1 MKSPLVAATVAG
13 VVSGFVGAALAV
25 VALNTNSNTASSAAA
40 ASPKAAATSN
50 ETQVDAELRKLQTA
64 AAMRA
69 DTDAASVAE
78 LNRRIDLLEGELAAL
93 RDERSRT
100 AVASVSE
107 KAGELVTPEAV
118 AAIQRDAIVKVLEDQ
133 RKAEADKREAER
145 KERQRKAA
153 DEAAAR
159 AAKELGL
166 GAGDERRLAD
176 FYVAAASKREEMF
189 SPMRDGAG
197 FDRDAMRKG
206 FEDFRVWAETEVKG
220 AFGDGIGT
228 QILEYQR
235 QQRDAFGMGGFEGP
249 GGGGG
254 RARRGGAGGG
264 AAPGGNPAGGGQ

>member
-25 VALNTNSNTASSAAA
+25 VALNSNSNTASSAAA
-40 ASPKAAATSN
+40 ASPKAAANAN
-50 ETQVDAELRKLQTA
+50 EGQVDAELRKLQAA

-100 AVASVSE
+100 AVASVSD
-107 KAGELVTPEAV
+107 KAAELVTPDAV
-118 AAIQRDAIVKVLEDQ
+118 AAIQREAIVQVLEDQ

-153 DEAAAR
+153 DDAAAR

-176 FYVAAASKREEMF
+176 FYLAAASKREEMF

-220 AFGDGIGT
+220 AFGDGVGA

-235 QQRDAFGMGGFEGP
+235 QQRDSFGMGGFEGP

-254 RARRGGAGGG
+254 RTRRGGGGG
-264 AAPGGNPAGGGQ
+264 AAAQTPPGGGQ

>member
-1 MKSPLVAATVAG
+1 MKSPVVAATVAG

-25 VALNTNSNTASSAAA
+25 VALNTNSNTASSTAA
-40 ASPKAAATSN
+40 ASPKATASADAG
-50 ETQVDAELRKLQTA
+50 QVDAELRKLQSA

-100 AVASVSE
+100 AVASVSD
-107 KAGELVTPEAV
+107 KAAELVTPEAV
-118 AAIQRDAIVKVLEDQ
+118 AAIQRDAIVQVLEDQ

-159 AAKELGL
+159 TAKELGL

-176 FYVAAASKREEMF
+176 FYVAAATKREEMF

-206 FEDFRVWAETEVKG
+206 FEEFRTWSETEVKS
-220 AFGDGIGT
+220 AFGDGVGT
-228 QILEYQR
+228 QILDYQR
-235 QQRDAFGMGGFEGP
+235 QQRDSFGFGGFEGL

-254 RARRGGAGGG
+254 RTRRGGGGG
-264 AAPGGNPAGGGQ
+264 GQAGAAPAGGGQ

>member
-25 VALNTNSNTASSAAA
+25 VALNSNSNTASSAAA
-40 ASPKAAATSN
+40 ASPKAASAS
-50 ETQVDAELRKLQTA
+50 EGQVDAELRKLQAA

-100 AVASVSE
+100 AVASVSD
-107 KAGELVTPEAV
+107 KAAELVTPDAV
-118 AAIQRDAIVKVLEDQ
+118 AAIQREAIVQVLEDQ

-153 DEAAAR
+153 DDAAAR

-176 FYVAAASKREEMF
+176 FYLAAASKREEMF

-220 AFGDGIGT
+220 AFGDGVGG

-235 QQRDAFGMGGFEGP
+235 QQRDSFGMGGFEGP
-249 GGGGG
+249 GGGG
-254 RARRGGAGGG
+254 RTRRGGGGG
-264 AAPGGNPAGGGQ
+264 AAVPTPPGGGQ